1 MIATGARPRVPKIK
15 GLEQV
20 TYFTS
25 ESIFNLKRLPKSL
38 AIIGGGP
45 VAVELGQAF
54 QRLGTKVTL
63 IVRGD

>member
-1 MIATGARPRVPKIK
+1 
-15 GLEQV
+15 
-20 TYFTS
+20 
-25 ESIFNLKRLPKSL
+25 LKRQPKSL

-63 IVRGD
+63 IVRGDQLLGREDYDVSNLLHK